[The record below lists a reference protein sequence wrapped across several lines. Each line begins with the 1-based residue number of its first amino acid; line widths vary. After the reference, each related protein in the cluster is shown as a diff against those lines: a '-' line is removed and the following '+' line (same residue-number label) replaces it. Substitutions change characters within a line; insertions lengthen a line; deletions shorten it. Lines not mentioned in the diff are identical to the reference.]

1 MMLDSR
7 INALRQTSRIR
18 SYAWQEC
25 VCPYCND
32 KHAWFQVQVGSDL
45 IPGTFGCYS
54 KHGLNLFQT
63 RLISNPSTVRH
74 VNIFQSK
81 KIPSTVGLNS
91 IRFVVF
97 CELKPTAVGISSTSQ
112 LQMRAYDCNPLRVVI
127 PSSPAPSFGK
137 HTDTPCLHIVY
148 SVLISLSTRH
158 APYRNCHVWCPSIMR
173 WFV

>member
-1 MMLDSR
+1 MTRVFVSILQWQARLVSSPSR
-7 INALRQTSRIR
+7 FGLNSRHV
-18 SYAWQEC
+18 WLL
-25 VCPYCND
+25 
-32 KHAWFQVQVGSDL
+32 FQARVEF
-45 IPGTFGCYS
+45 IPDTVDFKS
-54 KHGLNLFQT
+54 KHCPT
-63 RLISNPSTVRH
+63 C
-74 VNIFQSK
+74 NIFQSK

-148 SVLISLSTRH
+148 SVLRSLSTRH